1 MKMRR
6 IAAALVVLAMM
17 LVCLPMQARAE
28 EQQPTALTPMI
39 MDRLRE
45 VKYDP
50 DEEIYT
56 FADMDDIDEIIQMA
70 NENPD
75 QYFYAECEQRYNPS
89 ISHDI
94 VIPKNLMMTWNNSLW
109 IYRGSHVVLEG
120 NLWCV
125 GMNVYGTM
133 DISETGN
140 LYIGGHFSM
149 YDQVRLDGTLSVRYP
164 AEVFYENNLVYGE
177 NAYACKIATF
187 DSGYMLHG
195 IIQSANA
202 DTLGWPYEVINTS
215 NQIEIEQPLIIPK
228 NMILT
233 MLCYDTVF
241 YGEPLAVEGTLLM
254 DTAGDGSVH
263 HEQFDRLFR
272 SRRGEIVRRKWR
284 RPHVLWRHGN
294 HRPRQPECTFPGDL
308 YVCCQ

>member
-1 MKMRR
+1 MKLRK
-6 IAAALVVLAMM
+6 IVTTLLVLSML
-17 LVCLPMQARAE
+17 LVCLPMHTRAE
-28 EQQPTALTPMI
+28 EQQPTALNPVI
-39 MDRLRE
+39 MDRLMD
-45 VKYDP
+45 VKFDP
-50 DEEIYT
+50 DEEVYT

-75 QYFYAECEQRYNPS
+75 QYFYAECERRYNPS

-120 NLWCV
+120 SLWCV

-133 DISETGN
+133 DITETGN
-140 LYIGGHFSM
+140 IYIGGHFSM

-187 DSGYMLHG
+187 DSGYDLLW
-195 IIQSANA
+195 IIQTANE
-202 DTLGWPYEVINTS
+202 DTLDWPYEVVNTS
-215 NQIEIEQPLIIPK
+215 NEIEIEQPLIIPE

-233 MLCYDTVF
+233 MLCQDTIL
-241 YGEPLAVEGTLLM
+241 YGEPLAVEGTLIV
-254 DTAGDGSVH
+254 DTVGDGAIMNNLIVCSG
-263 HEQFDRLFR
+263 DRSKLVRWKYRWR
-272 SRRGEIVRRKWR
+272 SDVF
-284 RPHVLWRHGN
+284 WRHRN
-294 HRPRQPECTFPGDL
+294 HR
-308 YVCCQ
+308 